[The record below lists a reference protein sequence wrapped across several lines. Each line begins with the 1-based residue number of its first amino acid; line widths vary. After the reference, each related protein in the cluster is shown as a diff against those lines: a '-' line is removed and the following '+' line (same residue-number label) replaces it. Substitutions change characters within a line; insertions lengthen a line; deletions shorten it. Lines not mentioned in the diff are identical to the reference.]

1 MQALVVAEDVEDRDF
16 LSFTLRHAGFVVTT
30 ENRPKHAAPVTA
42 QRHFDV
48 VLLFH
53 TDNRVL
59 LETTDAIR
67 RAVYTPLFVL
77 AENPTTEMHCRLL
90 DAGADL
96 VFQTPA
102 SPKIITRYA
111 RILLNR
117 SGSIPTAALAEVE
130 AAGIRLLPSDRS
142 LIIPDRDP
150 QRLTQLEFRLLY
162 ILMTN
167 PGQVIPVE
175 DIVERV
181 WGYDGAGNKDLVRG
195 LVRRLRRKIEGED
208 SKRRYVHNI
217 PGLGYQFSLEARSG
231 E

>member
-1 MQALVVAEDVEDRDF
+1 MQALVIAEDNEDRDF

-30 ENRPKHAAPVTA
+30 ENRLDQGPIIVPN
-42 QRHFDV
+42 RHFDV
-48 VLLFH
+48 IILSHPNNKMLLN
-53 TDNRVL
+53 TVVD
-59 LETTDAIR
+59 IR

-77 AENPTTEMHCRLL
+77 AENPTTELHCRLL

-96 VFQTPA
+96 VFTTPA

-117 SGSIPTAALAEVE
+117 SGSIPNVALSEVE
-130 AAGIRLLPSDRS
+130 AAGMRLIPADRT
-142 LIIPDRDP
+142 LVIPGADS

-162 ILMTN
+162 VLMTN

-181 WGYDGAGNKDLVRG
+181 WGYDGSGNRDLVRG
-195 LVRRLRRKIEGED
+195 LVRRLRRKIEREGEGQ
-208 SKRRYVHNI
+208 RYVHNI
-217 PGLGYQFSLEARSG
+217 PGIGYQFSLKKPPG